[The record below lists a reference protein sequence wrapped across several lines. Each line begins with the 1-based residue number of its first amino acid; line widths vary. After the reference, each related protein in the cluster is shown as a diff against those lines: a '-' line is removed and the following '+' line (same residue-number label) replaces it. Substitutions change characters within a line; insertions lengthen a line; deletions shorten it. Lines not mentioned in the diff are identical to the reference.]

1 MKKFAIACTLST
13 VVVAGFTSKTNAC
26 DRVLYSSSNRVLHTT
41 AVVHATPVVHS
52 TSYATPTRTTTI
64 TSTPVVRYTV
74 ATTAK
79 VVTPDV
85 VKPAVV
91 HVIEKLPEIAQG
103 SIVHARVRFAGRDA
117 GEVTVVSGGLE
128 MQCEILDWTPTMVTF
143 RMPPIDIVSDVNV
156 SVQVFSGN
164 GKLVKSVKAML
175 IPPVD
180 FRIETGATTLA
191 HSDTDAA
198 VR

>member
-1 MKKFAIACTLST
+1 
-13 VVVAGFTSKTNAC
+13 
-26 DRVLYSSSNRVLHTT
+26 
-41 AVVHATPVVHS
+41 
-52 TSYATPTRTTTI
+52 
-64 TSTPVVRYTV
+64 
-74 ATTAK
+74 
-79 VVTPDV
+79 
-85 VKPAVV
+85 
-91 HVIEKLPEIAQG
+91 
-103 SIVHARVRFAGRDA
+103 
-117 GEVTVVSGGLE
+117 